1 LIDSCYSFIITQFFV
16 ILFADY
22 LITMKQNQLFILL
35 LLLIPFAG
43 LAQPEKLSVFK
54 PGEIWPDEQGVHINA
69 HGGGFLYHNGTYYWY
84 GEHKTEG
91 PGGNRANVG
100 VQVYS
105 STDLYNWKNEG
116 VALAVSDDPES
127 LIVKG
132 CVIERPKVIFNP
144 KTKKFVMWFHHE
156 LKGMGYTAAK
166 TGVAIS
172 NSATGPFEYL
182 ESMNPNSGKWPQ
194 NFTEEQKNSKFPDDI
209 KAWSPE
215 WVQAVKDGMF
225 VVRDFDKGQMA
236 RDMTLFVDD
245 NGKAY
250 HIYAS
255 EENLTLHIAEL
266 NDEYTGFTGKYVR
279 ILPAGHNEAP
289 AIIKRNGKYIMITSG
304 CTGWDPNPA
313 RSAVADNIFGPW
325 AELGNP
331 CIGEGAK
338 ITFDSQSTYILPVM
352 GKDDFYIFMGD
363 RWRPRNAIDGRY
375 VWLPLEFDGD
385 RPILKWYDEWRIPE

>member
-1 LIDSCYSFIITQFFV
+1 
-16 ILFADY
+16 
-22 LITMKQNQLFILL
+22 MKQNQLFILL

-182 ESMNPNSGKWPQ
+182 ESMNPNPGKWPQ

-331 CIGEGAK
+331 CIGEGAE
-338 ITFDSQSTYILPVM
+338 ITFDSQSTYILPVK